1 MSPLMKLT
9 PHLLAPTGVPVLLL
23 GLAASTG
30 TVTLTATAAG
40 CDRLP
45 AREALGPGA
54 LRCAGVP
61 S

>member
-40 CDRLP
+40 TVDSAATACRL
-45 AREALGPGA
+45 ARLSGRA
-54 LRCAGVP
+54 R
-61 S
+61 